1 MLPSSRNSSFRS
13 IFLVVFALVL
23 TSSRALAQDVDKI
36 LDSSV
41 KASGGPSK
49 LRKVLT
55 LSLEGTVT
63 RASDSKSGAYT
74 LNLKSPNRYYAEFN
88 FAGQP
93 EIFAYNGKSAWRE
106 DAHGEI
112 GTLLGP
118 EASQMETLAL
128 LSNSHFLDRKKNKF
142 ATIST
147 GATQLNGR
155 ELSGVEISAQ
165 TGAKRNLFFDV
176 QTHLLAKESGDLGG
190 QLQETLYED
199 YRPESG
205 IQIAHRLKIRRG
217 PETYNIEI
225 TRVTVNQTIGERT
238 FDFPK
243 KQQVQLPD
251 LKKLFEEIDANQ
263 KELDKIREKYSGRR
277 SEEETEMDKNGKIT
291 KREVTEYTFFYLNG
305 EQVSTLVAKN
315 DKPLAEKEQD
325 KENEHTR
332 KRIEDIQKEQAK
344 KEAKEEKKKEQG
356 AKDKGDDPGIEI
368 FLHVCQF
375 VNPRRE
381 RFRGQDVLV
390 FDFEPNPEYKAHS
403 LVEGIVQKLAG
414 VVWVDEK
421 AHQVVR
427 IEGYFIGD
435 AKIAGGLLVNLQ
447 KGSSFIAE
455 QAFINNEVWL
465 PTYEEAHIGAR
476 VLLVKGF
483 KVNEVTRYSDYKRF
497 SVDTLNTISKPKE
510 ADPPEKPQ

>member
-1 MLPSSRNSSFRS
+1 MRMPSLLRV
-13 IFLVVFALVL
+13 FLLVL
-23 TSSRALAQDVDKI
+23 CLGGALPALAQDAGKI
-36 LDSSV
+36 IDQYV
-41 KASGGPSK
+41 KASGGSGKLSK
-49 LRKVLT
+49 LQT
-55 LSLEGTVT
+55 LSLEGSLT
-63 RASDSKSGAYT
+63 RASDGKTGTFTLDSKA
-74 LNLKSPNRYYAEFN
+74 PNRYYMELIA
-88 FAGQP
+88 AGQP
-93 EIFAYNGKSAWRE
+93 EILAYNGKSAWCLS
-106 DAHGEI
+106 ANGEAV
-112 GTLLGP
+112 TLLGQDALQL
-118 EASQMETLAL
+118 EAASTLAASHL
-128 LSNSHFLDRKKNKF
+128 LGLKKSKIGT
-142 ATIST
+142 AYVGQAKVSSRD
-147 GATQLNGR
+147 A
-155 ELSGVEISAQ
+155 VEIELTTA
-165 TGAKRNLFFDV
+165 TGVKRHLYFDV
-176 QTHLLAKESGDLGG
+176 SSHLLLKESGALGG
-190 QLQETLYED
+190 VLQETIYDD
-199 YRPESG
+199 YRPENG
-205 IQIAHRLKIRRG
+205 IPVARRLELHRG
-217 PETYNIEI
+217 NEAYNIVI
-225 TRVTVNQTIGERT
+225 NRVATNQTIGERV

-243 KQQVQLPD
+243 KSQVQLPD
-251 LKKLFEEIDANQ
+251 LKKLFQEIDANQ

-277 SEEETEMDKNGKIT
+277 SEEETEMDKNGRIT
-291 KREVTEYTFFYLNG
+291 KREASEYTFFYLSG

-315 DKPLAEKEQD
+315 DKPLTDKQQD

-332 KRIEDIQKEQAK
+332 KRIEEIQKEHAK

-356 AKDKGDDPGIEI
+356 AKDKDDDPGIEI

-465 PTYEEAHIGAR
+465 PTYVEAHIGAR
-476 VLLVKGF
+476 FLLVKGF
-483 KVNEVTRYSDYKRF
+483 KVNEITRYSDYKRF
-497 SVDTLNTISKPKE
+497 RVDTLNTISKPKD

>member
-1 MLPSSRNSSFRS
+1 MLTLCGNRLLRIILST
-13 IFLVVFALVL
+13 AA
-23 TSSRALAQDVDKI
+23 ALALMSPSGFAQDAEKI
-36 LDSSV
+36 LNASI
-41 KASGGPSK
+41 KASGGAAK

-63 RASDSKSGAYT
+63 RQSDSKSGAYT

-106 DAHGEI
+106 DTHGEI

-118 EASQMETLAL
+118 EAIQIETLAL
-128 LSNSHFLDRKKNKF
+128 LSNSHFLDRKKNKL
-142 ATIST
+142 AVIST
-147 GATQLNGR
+147 GAAQLNGH
-155 ELSGVEISAQ
+155 ELSGIEISSQ
-165 TGAKRNLFFDV
+165 MGGKRNVFFDA

-190 QLQETLYED
+190 EVQETLFEN

-205 IQIAHRLKIRRG
+205 IQIAHKLKIHRG
-217 PETYNIEI
+217 SETYNVEI

-243 KQQVQLPD
+243 KSQVQLPD
-251 LKKLFEEIDANQ
+251 LKKLFQEIDANQ

-277 SEEETEMDKNGKIT
+277 SEEETEMDKNGRVT
-291 KREVTEYTFFYLNG
+291 KREVSEYTFFYLSG
-305 EQVSTLVAKN
+305 EQVSTLVAK
-315 DKPLAEKEQD
+315 DGKPLNEKEQD

-332 KRIEDIQKEQAK
+332 KRIEEIQKEHAK

-356 AKDKGDDPGIEI
+356 AKDKDDDPGIEI

-455 QAFINNEVWL
+455 QAFLNNEVWL

-476 VLLVKGF
+476 FLLVKGI

-497 SVDTLNTISKPKE
+497 SVDTLNTISKPKD
-510 ADPPEKPQ
+510 AGSPEKPQ

>member
-1 MLPSSRNSSFRS
+1 
-13 IFLVVFALVL
+13 
-23 TSSRALAQDVDKI
+23 
-36 LDSSV
+36 
-41 KASGGPSK
+41 
-49 LRKVLT
+49 
-55 LSLEGTVT
+55 
-63 RASDSKSGAYT
+63 
-74 LNLKSPNRYYAEFN
+74 
-88 FAGQP
+88 
-93 EIFAYNGKSAWRE
+93 
-106 DAHGEI
+106 
-112 GTLLGP
+112 
-118 EASQMETLAL
+118 METLAL
-128 LSNSHFLDRKKNKF
+128 LSNSHFLDRKKNKL
-142 ATIST
+142 AVIST
-147 GATQLNGR
+147 GAKQLNGH
-155 ELSGVEISAQ
+155 ELSGVEISSQ
-165 TGAKRNLFFDV
+165 TGGKRNLFFDL
-176 QTHLLAKESGDLGG
+176 QSHLLAKESGDLGG
-190 QLQETLYED
+190 ELQETLFED

-205 IQIAHRLKIRRG
+205 IQIAHKLKIHRG
-217 PETYNIEI
+217 SETYNIEI

-238 FDFPK
+238 FDFPR

-277 SEEETEMDKNGKIT
+277 SEEETEMDKNGRVT
-291 KREVTEYTFFYLNG
+291 KREVSEYTFFYLSG
-305 EQVSTLVAKN
+305 EQVSTLVSK
-315 DKPLAEKEQD
+315 DGKPLNEKEQD

-332 KRIEDIQKEQAK
+332 KRIEEIQKEHAK
-344 KEAKEEKKKEQG
+344 REAKEEKKKEQG
-356 AKDKGDDPGIEI
+356 AKDKDDDPGIEI

-403 LVEGIVQKLAG
+403 IVEGIVQKLAG

-427 IEGYFIGD
+427 VEGYFVGD

-455 QAFINNEVWL
+455 QAFLNNEVWL

-476 VLLVKGF
+476 FLLVKGI

-497 SVDTLNTISKPKE
+497 SVDTLSTISKPKDVG
-510 ADPPEKPQ
+510 ASPELQ

>member
-1 MLPSSRNSSFRS
+1 MLSLSRNVSRT
-13 IFLVVFALVL
+13 IFIGILTLTFA
-23 TSSRALAQDVDKI
+23 SASAFAQDAEKVLEASI
-36 LDSSV
+36 
-41 KASGGPSK
+41 KASGGASK
-49 LRKVLT
+49 LRRVLT
-55 LSLEGTVT
+55 LTLEGTVT
-63 RASDSKSGAYT
+63 RESDSKSGAYT
-74 LNLKSPNRYYAEFN
+74 LNLKAPNRYYTEFN

-93 EIFAYNGKSAWRE
+93 EIFAYNGKSAWCE
-106 DAHGEI
+106 DGNGEI

-118 EASQMETLAL
+118 EAIQMETLAL
-128 LSNSHFLDRKKNKF
+128 LSNSHFLDRKKNKL
-142 ATIST
+142 AVVST
-147 GATQLNGR
+147 GSTQLNGH
-155 ELSGVEISAQ
+155 ELSGVEISSQ
-165 TGAKRNLFFDV
+165 SGAKRSLFFDT
-176 QTHLLAKESGDLGG
+176 QTHLLAKESGNLGG
-190 QLQETLYED
+190 ELQETLYED

-205 IQIAHRLKIRRG
+205 IQVAHKLNIHRG
-217 PETYNIEI
+217 SETYNVEI
-225 TRVTVNQTIGERT
+225 ARVEVNQTIGERT

-243 KQQVQLPD
+243 KSQVQLPD
-251 LKKLFEEIDANQ
+251 LKKLFQEIDANQ

-277 SEEETEMDKNGKIT
+277 SEEETEMDKNGRIT
-291 KREVTEYTFFYLNG
+291 KREASEYTFFYLSG

-315 DKPLAEKEQD
+315 DKPLTDKQQD

-332 KRIEDIQKEQAK
+332 KRIEEIQKEHAK

-356 AKDKGDDPGIEI
+356 AKDKDDDPGIEI

-476 VLLVKGF
+476 FLLVKGF
-483 KVNEVTRYSDYKRF
+483 KVNEITRYSDYKRF
-497 SVDTLNTISKPKE
+497 RVDTLNTISKPKD